1 MVDWAAK
8 RASATAKLAKVGYQG
23 TITWKSDALDVD
35 NAVAVEDVWVLPRS
49 RDVADKGD
57 KATITALVTTTEQA
71 AESGILEFE
80 GARYQI
86 NKLKQIGVGPSHLLS
101 EVVASEL

>member
-8 RASATAKLAKVGYQG
+8 RASATAKLAKVGFQG

-35 NAVAVEDVWVLPRS
+35 DPVQVEDVWVLPRERS
-49 RDVADKGD
+49 VDEKGG

-71 AESGILEFE
+71 AENGILEFE
-80 GARYQI
+80 DARYQI
-86 NKLKQIGVGPSHLLS
+86 NKLKQIGVGPGHLLS